1 MSEPA
6 PLDELPA
13 IGLLAELDQSV
24 RRKMAGLGRVEILPA
39 ETRLA
44 NQGAAHHTFSVL
56 LSGKAAVYCHRQGD
70 YLHIADIKAGET
82 VGEMNLIDPQRASA
96 DVIITEKARVWII
109 DVQEFQEMAESEPQ
123 TAYSILIW
131 LARELCR
138 RLRRTSD
145 HMLRQAEDMRTH
157 MRDIDY

>member
-1 MSEPA
+1 MSEPV
-6 PLDELPA
+6 PLDELPS
-13 IGLLAELDQSV
+13 IGLLAELDQDI
-24 RRKMAGLGRVEILPA
+24 RQKMARQGRVELLSS

-44 NQGAAHHTFSVL
+44 NQGATHHTFCVL
-56 LSGKAAVYCHRQGD
+56 LSGKAAVYCHRHGD

-82 VGEMNLIDPQRASA
+82 VGEMNLIDPQKASA
-96 DVIITEKARVWII
+96 DVIVTEKARVWII
-109 DVQEFQEMAESEPQ
+109 DVHQFQEMVENDPQ
-123 TAYSILIW
+123 TAYSILAW

-145 HMLRQAEDMRTH
+145 HMLRQAEDLRTH